1 MDHFLNENILHQV
14 LSTGLPIEPTNF
26 PNGRM
31 IASRIPSED
40 NMRLR
45 IGILG
50 TLAALGLAS
59 AATAASI
66 GGTFYAPQYDFQ
78 DFWTAA
84 DGKYFRVV
92 LAGNAFDAVPP
103 EQAAASLLPVMQAA
117 KPRPA
122 LRFTYDAPL
131 EELHPDYRLV
141 LVSNAANDLNG
152 DSVCKGTTR
161 FKPGR
166 QGVVNL
172 FAVYCRNDMAMSM
185 TTATTNASTPQ
196 DPKVAELFRELFL
209 VVFSDSPALKPNSG
223 GFDRR

>member
-1 MDHFLNENILHQV
+1 
-14 LSTGLPIEPTNF
+14 
-26 PNGRM
+26 
-31 IASRIPSED
+31 
-40 NMRLR
+40 MRLK
-45 IGILG
+45 ISLLG
-50 TLAALGLAS
+50 ALTALALAPAAS
-59 AATAASI
+59 AATI
-66 GGTFYAPQYDFQ
+66 GGTYYAPQYDFQ

-92 LAGNAFDAVPP
+92 LAGNAFDAVPSDR
-103 EQAAASLLPVMQAA
+103 AAEDLLPVMQGA

-131 EELHPDYRLV
+131 EEPRPDYRLV

-166 QGVVNL
+166 PGVVNL

-209 VVFSDSPALKPNSG
+209 VVFSDSPALKPQNG
-223 GFDRR
+223 GFRRR

>member
-1 MDHFLNENILHQV
+1 
-14 LSTGLPIEPTNF
+14 
-26 PNGRM
+26 
-31 IASRIPSED
+31 
-40 NMRLR
+40 MRLKT
-45 IGILG
+45 GILG
-50 TLAALGLAS
+50 VLAAVALVPAAN
-59 AATAASI
+59 AATI

-84 DGKYFRVV
+84 DGKNFRVV
-92 LAGNAFDAVPP
+92 LAGNLFDAVPT
-103 EQAAASLLPVMQAA
+103 EQVAAALLPVLQAA
-117 KPRPA
+117 KPRPR
-122 LRFTYDAPL
+122 LTFTYAAPL
-131 EELHPDYRLV
+131 EEPRPDYRLV

-166 QGVVNL
+166 PGVVNL

-185 TTATTNASTPQ
+185 TTATTTAWRPE

-209 VVFSDSPALKPNSG
+209 VVFSDSPALEPNTG